1 MPSSDAPKQPQQV
14 CLVPTTPPL
23 VHNSAS
29 SLAHNDTSGQQ
40 QQLQHKAGTPSLQA
54 TAVLS
59 ELDVVGDGD
68 ARGMHKNMI
77 KDRSVPPPRGA
88 AAPLASASDPYFQQ
102 HQEQEQLSSSLLS
115 VGDDGNLQALFS
127 EFCSE
132 GGGTGSVDDT
142 ALFLGGL
149 ASPSCGSH
157 SVGSSASRGSTFG
170 TLHAEKQHANADHP
184 LHGMADSMV
193 LREMELLEVEWEN
206 AQRNKPPSAFAPF
219 ALDAS
224 APAQVSP
231 LVGCSPLFFDREGSF
246 GGEGLSPAPPMDVD
260 WTEADHPAGEG
271 HAAVEEAGNTPSGGD
286 KPAKGRRRAPA
297 TDHDGDD
304 GSDHGH
310 DDGHDSD
317 AEMAAVSGSRSRH
330 RRAAATAAAAAV
342 RAVAGHLGS
351 PSPTPSAS
359 SRGGSPVAK
368 RSTRRGAGKGS
379 GRNAKRTQA
388 QAHAADD
395 DMSSGRKDPSH
406 NAKMAKLNRE
416 RKKAYVSGLED
427 RVAQLEDDAE
437 RAAQREVK
445 LTSALAAARKEIAQL
460 QQSLQRAPALAQVL
474 RALGNVEGLSFASAA
489 AADKAQHR
497 DSAVVPI
504 QLNLRLN

>member
-1 MPSSDAPKQPQQV
+1 M
-14 CLVPTTPPL
+14 PTTPPL

-29 SLAHNDTSGQQ
+29 SLAHNDASGQQ
-40 QQLQHKAGTPSLQA
+40 SQLPHKAGAPSLQV
-54 TAVLS
+54 TARPS

-68 ARGMHKNMI
+68 ERGTHKNRG
-77 KDRSVPPPRGA
+77 KDRSVPPPPRGA
-88 AAPLASASDPYFQQ
+88 GTPLASASDPYFQQ

-132 GGGTGSVDDT
+132 GGGTGAVDDT
-142 ALFLGGL
+142 ALFFGGL
-149 ASPSCGSH
+149 ASPSCGSK
-157 SVGSSASRGSTFG
+157 SVGSSASHGSGFDA
-170 TLHAEKQHANADHP
+170 LHDGKQHANADHP

-193 LREMELLEVEWEN
+193 LREMELLEAEWEN
-206 AQRNKPPSAFAPF
+206 AQRHKAPSAFAPF
-219 ALDAS
+219 ALDAP

-231 LVGCSPLFFDREGSF
+231 LIGRSPHFFDHEGSF

-260 WTEADHPAGEG
+260 WTEADHAAGEVGHADGEKGGSTLLSGDTPAG
-271 HAAVEEAGNTPSGGD
+271 ASRP
-286 KPAKGRRRAPA
+286 RRALV
-297 TDHDGDD
+297 TDHDEDA
-304 GSDHGH
+304 GS

-379 GRNAKRTQA
+379 SRGRNAKRTQA
-388 QAHAADD
+388 HAADD
-395 DMSSGRKDPSH
+395 DASGRKDPSH

-416 RKKAYVSGLED
+416 RKKAYVAGLED
-427 RVAQLEDDAE
+427 RVAQLEDDTE
-437 RAAQREVK
+437 RAAQREAK

-489 AADKAQHR
+489 AADKAQHSN
-497 DSAVVPI
+497 SAVVPI